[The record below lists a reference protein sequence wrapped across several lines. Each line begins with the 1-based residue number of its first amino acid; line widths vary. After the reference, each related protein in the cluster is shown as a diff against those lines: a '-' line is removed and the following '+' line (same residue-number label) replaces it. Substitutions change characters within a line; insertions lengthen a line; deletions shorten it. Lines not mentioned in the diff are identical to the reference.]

1 MFNIASNERIFRIKV
16 FQEKRFINFLMY
28 AGIVLGFKCIYA
40 IIVQPGVN
48 NALPLDV
55 YKNHNFTQKDYM
67 IFFSDIVETIHSN
80 NMQIASVIIYQLP
93 TQIKGISLCIEG
105 LEDPAI
111 KSILIVLC
119 LCHLTSLILS

>member
-67 IFFSDIVETIHSN
+67 ILLKLFIPI
-80 NMQIASVIIYQLP
+80 IASRKTGWRMWRQ
-93 TQIKGISLCIEG
+93 
-105 LEDPAI
+105 
-111 KSILIVLC
+111 
-119 LCHLTSLILS
+119 